1 MRKRVSTIQVRDK
14 LGEILDQTYYR
25 GDEFVIERKGK
36 ALAVIV
42 SFEEYERWQ
51 LRREESFAVYDRL
64 WEANREF
71 TPEQVEKDV
80 AEAVK
85 AVREKKPRHER
96 PRP

>member
-42 SFEEYERWQ
+42 PFEEYERWQ
-51 LRREESFAVYDRL
+51 LRREESFAIYDRL

-85 AVREKKPRHER
+85 AGREKKPGHER
-96 PRP
+96 SRP

>member
-42 SFEEYERWQ
+42 PFEEYERWQ
-51 LRREESFAVYDRL
+51 LRREESFAIYDRL

-85 AVREKKPRHER
+85 AVREKKPGHER
-96 PRP
+96 SRP